1 MSDIDVNA
9 VNGPSAGAAI
19 NHLVIN
25 VHDIEESEKFWT
37 EILGF
42 ERVGI
47 LERNPDAMRFY
58 AAKGTLHHHAI
69 AMVQMENPP
78 EQVPEWR
85 MLPGHE
91 RGINHLAISYP
102 SREAWLKQV
111 AWMQKNNVKFHVRL
125 DHGMTHSVY
134 ITDPNGY
141 GLEILY
147 ELPQEVWEGDINGA
161 LNYAEVIEGDP
172 LVDNTDYKVFEKSE
186 A

>member
-1 MSDIDVNA
+1 
-9 VNGPSAGAAI
+9 
-19 NHLVIN
+19 
-25 VHDIEESEKFWT
+25 
-37 EILGF
+37 
-42 ERVGI
+42 
-47 LERNPDAMRFY
+47 
-58 AAKGTLHHHAI
+58 
-69 AMVQMENPP
+69 
-78 EQVPEWR
+78 
-85 MLPGHE
+85 PGHE